1 MEPELATILDNVV
14 SGACFCAGD
23 LPMPSREERKAPRA
37 ADAAG
42 ELLAL
47 LEDDEAPEEEMAAD
61 QGK

>member
-1 MEPELATILDNVV
+1 MEPELAALLDNVV
-14 SGACFCAGD
+14 SGACFSAHD

-47 LEDDEAPEEEMAAD
+47 LDDNEAPEEEMVAD
-61 QGK
+61 QGN